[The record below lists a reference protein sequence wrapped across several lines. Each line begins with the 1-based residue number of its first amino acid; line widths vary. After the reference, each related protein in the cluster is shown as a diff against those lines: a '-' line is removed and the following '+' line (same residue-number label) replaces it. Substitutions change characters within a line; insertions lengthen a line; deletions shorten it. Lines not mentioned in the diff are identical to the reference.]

1 MKLGNLRVFGRL
13 DRYVASIF
21 AMSYATAVLL
31 VVGLFVVID
40 MASHLSYFE
49 TGEDGKSTSVLR
61 LLEYY
66 ALSAPF
72 LYVQASPFVTVVAA
86 MFTVSRL
93 VKKNELSA
101 GLSAG
106 VSAQRLLACVFVGA
120 LMAAGAAFSIR
131 EYADALIGERREALF
146 DSLHNHR
153 EEALLKNVWF
163 RDLAGNVV
171 RIGELRVGG
180 AERQAPHGQG
190 LEATLTQGG
199 VVVRLIAERFYWVD
213 NASQT
218 GWKLENG
225 SIREVGDASKL
236 EPAVWLDA
244 RKGVVKFTPKD
255 VLTADK
261 ARKRVL
267 ELSFREVLDL
277 SARDPDNTGYQ
288 TLLQYL
294 LTFPLSNIVLV
305 LCAIPFLVG
314 RERGKA
320 GEAVMGG
327 LLLCVAFFCVDFVA
341 RSMGLSG
348 DLSPL
353 MSAWLPVLLFGA
365 LGISLT
371 HFMRT

>member
-1 MKLGNLRVFGRL
+1 MKLGNLRVLGRL
-13 DRYVASIF
+13 DRYVGAMFS
-21 AMSYATAVLL
+21 MSYATAVLL

-49 TGEDGKSTSVLR
+49 AGDDGKGTSLLL

-106 VSAQRLLACVFVGA
+106 VSAQRLLACVFAGA
-120 LMAAGAAFSIR
+120 MIAAGAAFSIR
-131 EYADALIGERREALF
+131 EYADAAIGQRREALF
-146 DSLHNHR
+146 DILHNHR
-153 EEALLKNVWF
+153 DEALLKNVWF

-171 RIGELRVGG
+171 RVGEFRVGG
-180 AERQAPHGQG
+180 IENHPPQGQG
-190 LEATLTQGG
+190 LEATLTRGG
-199 VVVRLIAERFYWVD
+199 VVVRLIAEGFEWVD
-213 NASQT
+213 DATRT
-218 GWKLENG
+218 GWKLQNG
-225 SIREVGDASKL
+225 FVREVGDASKL

-244 RKGVVKFTPKD
+244 RQGVVKFTPRD
-255 VLTADK
+255 ILTADK

-277 SARDPDNTGYQ
+277 SARDPDNTSYQ

-314 RERGKA
+314 RERGKG